1 MTTYPGRKCVNADS
15 ILSPFLCDGTAHLV
29 NGGFRRVV
37 CGASKTLF
45 SVREIFR
52 CTRIGVGTYS
62 VGNIT
67 GHGSDHDDAPTQ
79 ILFLE
84 NACAVLGRDECTDH
98 TIQSE
103 QNTAY

>member
-1 MTTYPGRKCVNADS
+1 MRIPYCPHSCATERHIWWTADFDE
-15 ILSPFLCDGTAHLV
+15 LYAVQVRPC
-29 NGGFRRVV
+29 
-37 CGASKTLF
+37 F
-45 SVREIFR
+45 SVRRIFR

-67 GHGSDHDDAPTQ
+67 GHGCDHDDAPTQ